1 MVMSRASAPLI
12 RSGRTDFNA
21 LTNLA
26 LNTRILWVPTNAGWG
41 AAVTGT
47 GATEQGPSYNA
58 VYTGATASSTA
69 RLYTG
74 GLRHDQGSAGGL
86 DFTKRVL
93 WAFTINRAAGNDAE
107 VVARV
112 QLKAASTEGALGA
125 GGIGIQISNLTLV
138 GESYNA
144 GLSTTGTLDTVTVAE
159 MDDIVVVCD
168 QPNSKVDFYV
178 NQVLVGSITT
188 AANIPSGNVA
198 VRMICSII
206 RGATGATDSYLQTG
220 NILVATEY

>member
-26 LNTRILWVPTNAGWG
+26 LNTRILWVPTNAGWT
-41 AAVTGT
+41 AAVTGS
-47 GATEQGPSYNA
+47 GATEQFPPYNN
-58 VYTGATASSTA
+58 VYTGATGSSTS
-69 RLYTG
+69 RLYTAA
-74 GLRHDQGSAGGL
+74 LRHDQGASSGL
-86 DFTKRVL
+86 DFTKRML
-93 WAFTINRAAGNDAE
+93 WAFSIVRIASDAE

-125 GGIGIQISNLTLV
+125 AGIGIQISNLTLV

-144 GLSTTGTLDTVTVAE
+144 GLSTTGTLATLTVSQ